1 MILLYWGE
9 KILFVCFAINI
20 IYLLFFSLFSRNK
33 QRNLPK
39 KNMDKIKRIAI
50 LIPAYKEDLVIME
63 CIQSCMNQDYPADKY
78 EVVAISDRM
87 KDETN
92 EVLSKL
98 PIRLIKVYF
107 QNSTKAKALN
117 YAMEQLGDDY
127 DTAIVLDADN
137 IIYPD
142 FLQKINDA
150 FSEPKVQIV
159 QAHRMAKN
167 LNTNLSILDAVSE
180 EINNSIFR
188 LGHAN
193 VGLSAALIG
202 SGMAFDYTLFKK
214 IMLSIDAVG
223 GFDRALE
230 LSLIKEGKRIYYLSD
245 VDVLDEKVQSHANFS
260 NQRRRWLS
268 AQIHY
273 LGRFIGDV
281 PAALLKGNWDFCDKV
296 FQQMSIPRILLLG
309 MTFVISL
316 CLAFIAGGLSIKW
329 WILFF
334 FLSLALLLAIP
345 SSLLNKRLI
354 IALFELPYSFLLMF
368 CNLFRLKGANKKFIH
383 TSHGLDNKK

>member
-1 MILLYWGE
+1 MIFLYWLE
-9 KILFVCFAINI
+9 VALFICFLINI
-20 IYLLFFSLFSRNK
+20 VYLLFFAVASLFKGK
-33 QRNLPK
+33 QQHNASSG
-39 KNMDKIKRIAI
+39 IYKRIAI
-50 LIPAYKEDLVIME
+50 LIPAYKEDKVIME
-63 CIQSCMNQDYPADKY
+63 CVDSCMQQEYPSEKY
-78 EVVAISDRM
+78 DVVVISDRM
-87 KDETN
+87 EEQTN
-92 EVLSKL
+92 TKLSALPVKLVEVFFK
-98 PIRLIKVYF
+98 
-107 QNSTKAKALN
+107 NSTKAKALN
-117 YAMEQLGDDY
+117 YAMEQIGDAY
-127 DTAIVLDADN
+127 DIAVVLDADN

-142 FLQKINDA
+142 FLQKINNV
-150 FSEPKVQIV
+150 FSDSEVQIV

-167 LNTNLSILDAVSE
+167 LNTNLSVLDAASE

-202 SGMAFDYTLFKK
+202 SGMAFGYALFKS
-214 IMLSIDAVG
+214 IMLTIDAVG

-230 LSLIKEGKRIYYLSD
+230 LSLIKEGKRIYYLPE
-245 VDVLDEKVQSHANFS
+245 VDVLDEKVQNHANFS

-316 CLAFIAGGLSIKW
+316 FLSFVAGGLAIKW
-329 WILFF
+329 WILFVV
-334 FLSLALLLAIP
+334 LIVALLLAIP
-345 SSLLNKRLI
+345 SSLFSKQLVV
-354 IALFELPYSFLLMF
+354 ALFELPYSFLLMLR
-368 CNLFRLKGANKKFIH
+368 NLFRLKGANKKFIH
-383 TSHGLDNKK
+383 TSHGVENKK

>member
-1 MILLYWGE
+1 MTFLYWIE
-9 KILFVCFAINI
+9 IVLFVCFLINI
-20 IYLLFFSLFSRNK
+20 AYLLFFSIASLSKGK
-33 QRNLPK
+33 QLHNISSE
-39 KNMDKIKRIAI
+39 DHKRIAV
-50 LIPAYKEDLVIME
+50 LIPAYKEDQVIME
-63 CIQSCMNQDYPADKY
+63 CVHSCMQQVYPKDKY
-78 EVVAISDRM
+78 EIVVISDKM
-87 KDETN
+87 EDGTN
-92 EVLSKL
+92 TSLSAL
-98 PIRLIKVYF
+98 PIKLVKVF
-107 QNSTKAKALN
+107 FKNSTKAKALN
-117 YAMEQLGDDY
+117 YAMEQIGDSY
-127 DTAIVLDADN
+127 DIAVVLDADN
-137 IIYPD
+137 VVYPD
-142 FLQKINDA
+142 FLNEMNNVFTD
-150 FSEPKVQIV
+150 SHVRIV
-159 QAHRMAKN
+159 QAHRKAKN
-167 LNTNLSILDAVSE
+167 LNTNLSVLDAVSE

-188 LGHAN
+188 LGHAR

-202 SGMAFDYTLFKK
+202 SGMAFDYSLFKE
-214 IMLSIDAVG
+214 IMLTIDAVG

-230 LSLIKEGKRIYYLSD
+230 LSLIKEGKRIYYLPD
-245 VDVLDEKVQSHANFS
+245 VEVLDEKVQNHANFS

-334 FLSLALLLAIP
+334 FLILALLLAIP

>member
-63 CIQSCMNQDYPADKY
+63 CIQSCMKQDYPVDKY

-92 EVLSKL
+92 DVLSKL
-98 PIRLIKVYF
+98 PIRLVKVYF

-230 LSLIKEGKRIYYLSD
+230 LSLIKERKRIYYLSE
-245 VDVLDEKVQSHANFS
+245 VDVLDEKVQNHVNFS

-309 MTFVISL
+309 MTVIISL
-316 CLAFIAGGLSIKW
+316 FLSFVPGGLAIKW
-329 WILFF
+329 WTLFIV
-334 FLSLALLLAIP
+334 LIVALLLAIP
-345 SSLLNKRLI
+345 SSLFSKRLV
-354 IALFELPYSFLLMF
+354 IALFELPYSFLLML

-383 TSHGLDNKK
+383 TSHGVENKK

>member
-273 LGRFIGDV
+273 LGRFIGD
-281 PAALLKGNWDFCDKV
+281 N
-296 FQQMSIPRILLLG
+296 
-309 MTFVISL
+309 
-316 CLAFIAGGLSIKW
+316 
-329 WILFF
+329 
-334 FLSLALLLAIP
+334 
-345 SSLLNKRLI
+345 SSLKIRH
-354 IALFELPYSFLLMF
+354 A
-368 CNLFRLKGANKKFIH
+368 
-383 TSHGLDNKK
+383 

>member
-92 EVLSKL
+92 DVLSKL
-98 PIRLIKVYF
+98 PIRLVKVYF

-127 DTAIVLDADN
+127 DIAVVLDADN
-137 IIYPD
+137 VIYPD
-142 FLQKINDA
+142 FLQKINDT
-150 FSEPKVQIV
+150 FSEPKVRIV

-230 LSLIKEGKRIYYLSD
+230 LSLIKEGKRIYYLSE
-245 VDVLDEKVQSHANFS
+245 VDVLDEKVQNHANFS

-281 PAALLKGNWDFCDKV
+281 PAALLEGNWDFCDKV
-296 FQQMSIPRILLLG
+296 FQQMSIPRIILVGVTFIIAFGLSFIQWGMSLKWWVAFLLLV
-309 MTFVISL
+309 F
-316 CLAFIAGGLSIKW
+316 
-329 WILFF
+329 
-334 FLSLALLLAIP
+334 
-345 SSLLNKRLI
+345 SLLISIPKKLMNRRLLV
-354 IALFELPYSFLLMF
+354 ALFELPYSFLLM
-368 CNLFRLKGANKKFIH
+368 CSNLFRLKGANKKFIH
-383 TSHGLDNKK
+383 TKHGMK